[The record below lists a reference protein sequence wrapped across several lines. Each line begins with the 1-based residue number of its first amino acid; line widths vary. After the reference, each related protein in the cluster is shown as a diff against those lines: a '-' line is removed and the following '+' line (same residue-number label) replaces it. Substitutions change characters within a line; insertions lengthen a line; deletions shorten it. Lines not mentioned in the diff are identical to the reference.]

1 MILKPIKEEKTMYE
15 DDFVKE
21 ETVELPVEGRTGFIY
36 KPTTAG
42 DENDWLEEYTE
53 VKEFKDDTGSLRVKY
68 VTNLSKLNECKMRNL
83 VEVPYDNESIAKIT
97 GSNKV
102 WTKMSKEER
111 WKMLKKLKPSV
122 FNAILEAIKEVDN
135 PPKKKD

>member
-1 MILKPIKEEKTMYE
+1 MYE

-53 VKEFKDDTGSLRVKY
+53 VKEFKDDTGAIRVKY
-68 VTNLSKLNECKMRNL
+68 VTNLSKLNECKMRNI
-83 VEVPYDNESIAKIT
+83 VEVPYGEDAILNIT
-97 GSNKV
+97 GKGKPWKLMNK
-102 WTKMSKEER
+102 TER
-111 WKMLKKLKPSV
+111 WNMLKKLKPSV